1 MAHRVISDDAF
12 LEIALDLFRMYGFE
26 GVSLKML
33 SDETGLEKA
42 SLYYRYP
49 AGKDQIVTTVAESV
63 AAWFES
69 NIFELLDG
77 TGTPR
82 ARISLVAKR
91 LEEFYSSDSK
101 ASILDVLSIQSGPE
115 ELRIVLRKMTQA
127 WIDAFTKIAT
137 ENGLDGV
144 DARSRAEE
152 ALIRIEGSL
161 IFARTVGSGAAFAHT
176 LKLLPDLLSPAAQ

>member
-12 LEIALDLFRMYGFE
+12 LEIALDLFRTYGFE

-33 SDETGLEKA
+33 SDKTGLEKA

-69 NIFELLDG
+69 NIFDLLNG

-82 ARISLVAKR
+82 ARISLVAER
-91 LEEFYSSDSK
+91 LKEFYLNGVK

-115 ELRIVLRKMTQA
+115 ELR
-127 WIDAFTKIAT
+127 
-137 ENGLDGV
+137 
-144 DARSRAEE
+144 SC
-152 ALIRIEGSL
+152 
-161 IFARTVGSGAAFAHT
+161 FA
-176 LKLLPDLLSPAAQ
+176 K

>member
-12 LEIALDLFRMYGFE
+12 LEIALDLFRTYGFE

-33 SDETGLEKA
+33 SDKTGLEKA

-69 NIFELLDG
+69 NIFDLLNG

-82 ARISLVAKR
+82 ARISLVAER
-91 LEEFYSSDSK
+91 LKEFYLNGVK
-101 ASILDVLSIQSGPE
+101 ASILDVLSIQAGQ
-115 ELRIVLRKMTQA
+115 R
-127 WIDAFTKIAT
+127 
-137 ENGLDGV
+137 NC
-144 DARSRAEE
+144 
-152 ALIRIEGSL
+152 GSC
-161 IFARTVGSGAAFAHT
+161 FA
-176 LKLLPDLLSPAAQ
+176 K

>member
-12 LEIALDLFRMYGFE
+12 LEIALDLFRTYGFE

-33 SDETGLEKA
+33 SDKTGLEKA

-69 NIFELLDG
+69 NIFDLLNG

-82 ARISLVAKR
+82 ARISLVAER
-91 LEEFYSSDSK
+91 LKEFHLNGAK

-115 ELRIVLRKMTQA
+115 ELRVVLRKMTQT
-127 WIDAFTKIAT
+127 WVDAFTKIAT
-137 ENGLDGV
+137 ESGLDAV
-144 DARSRAEE
+144 DARLRAEE

-161 IFARTVGSGAAFAHT
+161 IFARTVGSGAVFERT
-176 LKLLPDLLSPAAQ
+176 LKFLPDLLSLT

>member
-12 LEIALDLFRMYGFE
+12 LEIAQDLFRTYGFE

-33 SDETGLEKA
+33 SNETGLEKA

-77 TGTPR
+77 AGTPR
-82 ARISLVAKR
+82 ARIFLVAKR
-91 LEEFYSSDSK
+91 LEEFYSNGSK

-127 WIDAFTKIAT
+127 WIDAFTKIVI
-137 ENGLDGV
+137 ESGLDGV

-161 IFARTVGSGAAFAHT
+161 ILARTLGSGAAFAHT

>member
-1 MAHRVISDDAF
+1 
-12 LEIALDLFRMYGFE
+12 
-26 GVSLKML
+26 ML

-82 ARISLVAKR
+82 ARISLAAER
-91 LEEFYSSDSK
+91 LEEFYSSGSK

-115 ELRIVLRKMTQA
+115 ELRIVLRKMTQRGSILLLRSPLRTA
-127 WIDAFTKIAT
+127 WMVWTPAPGQKKPSFA
-137 ENGLDGV
+137 
-144 DARSRAEE
+144 SRV
-152 ALIRIEGSL
+152 L
-161 IFARTVGSGAAFAHT
+161 
-176 LKLLPDLLSPAAQ
+176 

>member
-12 LEIALDLFRMYGFE
+12 LEIALDLFRTYGFE

-33 SDETGLEKA
+33 SDKTGLEKA

-69 NIFELLDG
+69 NIFDLLNG

-82 ARISLVAKR
+82 ARITLVAER
-91 LEEFYSSDSK
+91 LKEFYLNGVK
-101 ASILDVLSIQSGPE
+101 ASILDVLSIQAGPE
-115 ELRIVLRKMTQA
+115 ELRVVLRKMTQRFPLA
-127 WIDAFTKIAT
+127 LQAFSF
-137 ENGLDGV
+137 LFRGV
-144 DARSRAEE
+144 QRGYFSFTQTQRPASNVSSGDC
-152 ALIRIEGSL
+152 EGGRCRL
-161 IFARTVGSGAAFAHT
+161 
-176 LKLLPDLLSPAAQ
+176 

>member
-12 LEIALDLFRMYGFE
+12 LEIALDLFRTYGFE

-33 SDETGLEKA
+33 SDKTGLEKA

-69 NIFELLDG
+69 NIFDLLNG

-82 ARISLVAKR
+82 ARISLVAER
-91 LEEFYSSDSK
+91 LKEFYLNGAK
-101 ASILDVLSIQSGPE
+101 ASILDVLSIQSVQ
-115 ELRIVLRKMTQA
+115 R
-127 WIDAFTKIAT
+127 
-137 ENGLDGV
+137 NY
-144 DARSRAEE
+144 
-152 ALIRIEGSL
+152 GSCC
-161 IFARTVGSGAAFAHT
+161 A
-176 LKLLPDLLSPAAQ
+176 K